1 MDMSQNVV
9 DDCGRCWMAY
19 VGVCGLCHVLSLQIT
34 LYLVCVFS
42 CHRTPN
48 SCSVLSRSA
57 VMCVMLVTMGLLW
70 LLVEM

>member
-1 MDMSQNVV
+1 
-9 DDCGRCWMAY
+9 MAY

-34 LYLVCVFS
+34 RVFS

-48 SCSVLSRSA
+48 SCSVLSRSE
-57 VMCVMLVTMGLLW
+57 VMCVMLVTMVLLW